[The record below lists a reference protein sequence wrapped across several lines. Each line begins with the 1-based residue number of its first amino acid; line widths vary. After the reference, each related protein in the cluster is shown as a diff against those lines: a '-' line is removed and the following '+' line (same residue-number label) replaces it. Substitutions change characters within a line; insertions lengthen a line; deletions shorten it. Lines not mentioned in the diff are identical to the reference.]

1 MGSRNAKVFIQ
12 VSDERALDMVRQAL
26 MIGGSTETSDVE
38 DDPSRDGDDSMVAR
52 NGNLSMPGTPRTA
65 EKELQLQQQAFAGA
79 AGQEQKKRASAQ
91 RSLSHA
97 PLTTHGRYTAS
108 ASSSTSDLHSAAA
121 GVASGGG
128 RASNAKTSSR
138 ARGGRAQSYST
149 PASQSQSRSHSRTTS
164 RASTPTKEHSSG
176 RASSD
181 AGSSNRCEDVDESE
195 EGEFDSRGRTA
206 TRKEQDS
213 LQLEV
218 QAPFSSSDPSQVDSS
233 RPSQNKGLSS
243 LAQTALQ
250 EESPSPSPDSKA
262 RKQLPEIKIPPSGLL
277 GTPIQENPSSVGPGS
292 GAILSTSVA
301 TIQPS
306 DVGKALGDT
315 ETLAPRELSLETL
328 VQSLETALEPLVS
341 ASARS
346 GVHTRGA
353 QSSVSINPS
362 AHSEAH
368 SQLEMLLNRLTSLE
382 RSDPDRLQED
392 LEPVIFSMV
401 EALSPALGLVD
412 QASDEPENILSTAIK
427 SIPEL
432 SQEILQLIAKNA
444 SSPREVLLALQA
456 GIETLIATGA
466 SSGEI
471 SPVDDGDGIEE
482 DVVEDVANDEK
493 KRLSKV
499 KKDDDA
505 GKAIWQVIGLLKV
518 LATGE

>member
-1 MGSRNAKVFIQ
+1 
-12 VSDERALDMVRQAL
+12 
-26 MIGGSTETSDVE
+26 
-38 DDPSRDGDDSMVAR
+38 
-52 NGNLSMPGTPRTA
+52 
-65 EKELQLQQQAFAGA
+65 
-79 AGQEQKKRASAQ
+79 
-91 RSLSHA
+91 
-97 PLTTHGRYTAS
+97 
-108 ASSSTSDLHSAAA
+108 
-121 GVASGGG
+121 
-128 RASNAKTSSR
+128 
-138 ARGGRAQSYST
+138 
-149 PASQSQSRSHSRTTS
+149 
-164 RASTPTKEHSSG
+164 
-176 RASSD
+176 
-181 AGSSNRCEDVDESE
+181 
-195 EGEFDSRGRTA
+195 
-206 TRKEQDS
+206 
-213 LQLEV
+213 
-218 QAPFSSSDPSQVDSS
+218 
-233 RPSQNKGLSS
+233 